1 MKNHRARGG
10 RWGFLFGAC
19 VLACA
24 MSPVGRS
31 AEPVRIVFDT
41 DIGNDV
47 DDVLAL
53 AMLHALESRGHCRLL
68 AVTSTKDHPWSA
80 PLVDVVNTFY
90 GRPDI
95 PIGAVRKGVTPSE
108 GKFLGLAVEKKG
120 KSWRYAHDLESGRQA
135 PDATTLLRQTLAA
148 APDHSIVLVQVG
160 FSTNLARLLA
170 SKPDTV
176 SPLSGR
182 DLIRKKVRFLSAMA
196 GSFAPVP
203 GHVRHREYNVVQ
215 DLKAA
220 RAVLT
225 SWPTP
230 MIASG
235 YEIGIR
241 VRFPHESIEKDFA
254 YTADHPVAE
263 CYRRY
268 CEPDHD
274 RPCWDLTSV
283 LVAVYPDRGYFTL
296 SPPGRIH
303 VAEDGYVFF
312 EEDPKGNCRYLR
324 MSAVQQARVREAL
337 VQLASQ
343 PPGANAGDAR

>member
-1 MKNHRARGG
+1 MRNGRGRVN
-10 RWGFLFGAC
+10 RWGMMVAAC
-19 VLACA
+19 LLACLLSPA
-24 MSPVGRS
+24 APSGEPVG
-31 AEPVRIVFDT
+31 IIFDT

-53 AMLHALESRGHCRLL
+53 AMIHSLQSRGHCRLL

-80 PLVDVVNTFY
+80 PLIDVINTFY

-95 PIGAVRKGVTPSE
+95 PIGVVRKGVTPGE
-108 GKFLGLAVEKKG
+108 GKFLGVAVEKKG
-120 KSWRYAHDLESGRQA
+120 KLWRYAHDLESGRQA

-148 APDHSIVLVQVG
+148 APDRSIVLVQVG
-160 FSTNLARLLA
+160 FSTNLARLLV
-170 SKPDTV
+170 SKPDDV

-203 GHVRHREYNVVQ
+203 GHVRHREYNVVR
-215 DLKAA
+215 DLDAA
-220 RAVLT
+220 RTVLT

-230 MIASG
+230 VIASG
-235 YEIGIR
+235 YEIGVR

-268 CEPDHD
+268 CEPEHD

-283 LVAVYPDRGYFTL
+283 LVAVFPDRGYFTL

-324 MSAVQQARVREAL
+324 MSAIQQARVREAL

-343 PPGANAGDAR
+343 PPNPKAVDAP